1 MSVKAGARRAVAV
14 WLWSTLGYCGVPR
27 STSEYFGVPLPA
39 AAAAGGGAVLQ
50 AWRLPAAWRRR
61 RRARRAVAVRLWST
75 LEYCGVLRSTSE
87 YFGVPLPAAAAAGG
101 GAVLQAWRLPA
112 AWRRRQAAALQ
123 RVGRAAA
130 VAVWAEAVAVLPA
143 WQVPAA
149 WRRRAA
155 ALQRRAWRPGEA
167 VAVAGQAVVAAAGL
181 VGASSGGA
189 GGAGGG

>member
-14 WLWSTLGYCGVPR
+14 WLWSTLGYCGVLR

-39 AAAAGGGAVLQ
+39 AAAAAGGGAVLS

-61 RRARRAVAVRLWST
+61 RRAGRAVAVRLWST
-75 LEYCGVLRSTSE
+75 VEYCGVLRSTSE

-101 GAVLQAWRLPA
+101 GAVLPAWRLPA
-112 AWRRRQAAALQ
+112 AWRRRWAAALQ

-130 VAVWAEAVAVLPA
+130 VAVWAEAVAVLA

-155 ALQRRAWRPGEA
+155 ALQRRAWRLWEA

-181 VGASSGGA
+181 VGASSGGG